1 MTLHCIPFSPPQQHD
16 NPFDLAQ
23 CLAPNLKL
31 ACALPEFATP
41 EWLLDIY
48 EQMLIVRQLDEKA
61 TILQRT
67 GQLGTYPSSH
77 GHEGISVTL
86 GKTILS
92 EDIFVPYYR
101 DQGVLLQRDMRPRD
115 ILQYWGGDERANL
128 HGNHRDMPVCIP
140 IATQCTHAAGIAYAL
155 QYQNSE
161 QVVVCSLG
169 DGATSK
175 GDFAEA
181 LNFSSVKNLPIV
193 YVISNNQWAISVP
206 LEAQTAAKTLAH
218 KAYAAGCHAFRVDG
232 GDVIALAHT
241 FQLALDTCR
250 THQGPILIEAVTY
263 RLCDHTTADDASRY
277 MPEAEREAAMKIE
290 SIKRLED
297 YLHQENILN
306 ANKIKSLHSKAK
318 QHIEDEAA
326 AAAQLNEAEAVEI
339 FDSLYAD
346 LPNELKNQRT
356 HCIHKAQSCKKN

>member
-1 MTLHCIPFSPPQQHD
+1 MTLHCMPFSPPQQHD
-16 NPFDLAQ
+16 NSFSLAQ

-31 ACALPEFATP
+31 TCTLPAFATP
-41 EWLLDIY
+41 AWLLDIY

-61 TILQRT
+61 TTLQRT
-67 GQLGTYPSSH
+67 GQLGTYPSSR
-77 GHEGISVTL
+77 GHEGIAVTL

-92 EDIFVPYYR
+92 QDVFVPYYR

-115 ILQYWGGDERANL
+115 IFQYWGGDERANL
-128 HGNHRDMPVCIP
+128 HGNRRDMPICIP

-155 QYQNSE
+155 QYQNSG

-181 LNFSSVKNLPIV
+181 LNFSSVKNLPIL
-193 YVISNNQWAISVP
+193 YVITNNQWAISVP

-218 KAYAAGCHAFRVDG
+218 KAQAAGCHAFRVDG

-241 FQLALDTCR
+241 FQLALDMCR
-250 THQGPILIEAVTY
+250 AQQGPILIEALTY
-263 RLCDHTTADDASRY
+263 RLCDHTTVDDASRY
-277 MPEAEREAAMKIE
+277 MPAAERKAAMKIE
-290 SIKRLED
+290 SMKRLED
-297 YLHQENILN
+297 YLHQENIINNDKVKDLQ
-306 ANKIKSLHSKAK
+306 STAK
-318 QHIEDEAA
+318 QYIEGEAA
-326 AAAQLNEAEAVEI
+326 AAAQIHEAEPIEI

-346 LPNELKNQRT
+346 LPNELKKQRT
-356 HCIHKAQSCKKN
+356 HCIYKAQSCKKN